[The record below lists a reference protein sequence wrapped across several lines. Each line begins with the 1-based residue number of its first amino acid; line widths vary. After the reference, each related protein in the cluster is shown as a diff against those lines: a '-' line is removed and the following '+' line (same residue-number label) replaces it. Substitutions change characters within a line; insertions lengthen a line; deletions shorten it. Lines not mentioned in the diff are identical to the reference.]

1 MADGCILHFAARGI
15 PRPQGSKRLLRGRL
29 IESSRGHADWRRTVA
44 MAALAARQD
53 RGGEWPVDRPV
64 RMSIYFFVPG
74 RPDARPDIDKLARAV
89 LDAIVEAGVVRD
101 DSQVVELFALKE
113 QVRRRDKCGATVS
126 ILEL

>member
-53 RGGEWPVDRPV
+53 RGGEWPVERSVLVTMD
-64 RMSIYFFVPG
+64 FFVPG
-74 RPDARPDIDKLARAV
+74 RRDGRPDVDKLARAV
-89 LDAIVEAGVVRD
+89 LDALVEAQVLRD
-101 DSQVVELFALKE
+101 DSLVVSLIAAKARAERAE
-113 QVRRRDKCGATVS
+113 CGVRVS
-126 ILEL
+126 VWEA